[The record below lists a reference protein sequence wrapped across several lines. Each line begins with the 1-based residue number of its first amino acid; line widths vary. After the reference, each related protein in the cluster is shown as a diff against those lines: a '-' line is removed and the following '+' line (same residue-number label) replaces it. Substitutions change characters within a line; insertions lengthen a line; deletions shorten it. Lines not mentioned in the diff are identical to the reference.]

1 MLLIEEVT
9 SVKLEINLEILWM
22 HLSSR
27 LFAEIA
33 ATKILLQLTQSEL
46 GVFNYTNDQLQLG
59 EMLKYCRCMC

>member
-1 MLLIEEVT
+1 MEEVT
-9 SVKLEINLEILWM
+9 SVKFEINLEILWM

-46 GVFNYTNDQLQLG
+46 AAVN
-59 EMLKYCRCMC
+59 